1 MNAPQSGLHYRTIY
15 TDDGVNSLRLG
26 DASLKPLKAFLKK
39 DARRFHE
46 EYLARTLVGV
56 QPGDRTV
63 IAFATLVCANI
74 LVKQLPEEE
83 RISGFRFNS
92 YPAMMLARLAVD
104 KRFQGQG
111 IGTELLDLAISLVVG
126 SIMPIAGCRYL
137 LVDAK
142 ESSVRFYERHGFAR
156 LGELPDSKRDLTS
169 MYIDLLPV
177 ARAVSGADKL

>member
-1 MNAPQSGLHYRTIY
+1 MSASQSGLHYRAIQAG
-15 TDDGVNSLRLG
+15 DGVNWLRLG
-26 DASLKPLKAFLKK
+26 DDSLKPLKTFLKK

-56 QPGDRTV
+56 QPGERTV

-74 LVKQLPEEE
+74 LVKQLPEQE
-83 RISGFRFNS
+83 RISGFKFDS
-92 YPAMMLARLAVD
+92 YPAMMLARLAVN

-111 IGTELLDLAISLVVG
+111 IGTELLDLAISFVVG

-142 ESSVRFYERHGFAR
+142 ESSVRFYERHGFAK
-156 LGELPDSKRDLTS
+156 LGELPDAASNLAS
-169 MYIDLLPV
+169 MYVDLLPV
-177 ARAVSGADKL
+177 ARAVSDRDKP